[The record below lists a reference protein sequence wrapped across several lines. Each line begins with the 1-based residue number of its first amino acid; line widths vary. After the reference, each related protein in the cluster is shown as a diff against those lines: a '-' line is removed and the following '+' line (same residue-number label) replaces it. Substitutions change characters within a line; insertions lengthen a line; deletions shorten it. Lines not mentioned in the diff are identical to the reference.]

1 LFGVIH
7 LWFCRTLE
15 LMLGFVSTPGFS
27 VQFWLVKA
35 PREWL
40 VASPFQ
46 DEVVDLVDAWQMRGY

>member
-1 LFGVIH
+1 
-7 LWFCRTLE
+7 
-15 LMLGFVSTPGFS
+15 MLGFVSTPGFS